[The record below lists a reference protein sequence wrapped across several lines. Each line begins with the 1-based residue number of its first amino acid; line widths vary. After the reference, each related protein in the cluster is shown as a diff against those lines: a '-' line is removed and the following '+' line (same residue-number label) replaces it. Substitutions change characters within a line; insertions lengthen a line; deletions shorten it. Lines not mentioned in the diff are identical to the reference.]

1 VKLGMT
7 QIVTNTP
14 AKEFIQLASELGY
27 DCVELGLSQK
37 AGFLNAESTAKEI
50 AEIKDLADRL
60 GIEIISTCI
69 GGGTGNLLA
78 SDDQQERG
86 VAEAIK
92 ALHVSAKLGAKTM
105 LHTLGRLSPDLYYED
120 AYNNAIDSLTQ
131 IAPHA
136 EESGCILA
144 VEFVW
149 NGFLFSPLEMRSLID
164 AVESDF
170 IGFYFDPGNM
180 AVFQYPQHWVRA
192 LGHRI
197 KMVHFKDWQGGPLD
211 GGWPKLLAGKVDFE
225 IVLDELKKTG
235 YDPVFIHEVDAGTD
249 SFESSLDRMRQIV
262 SHWQ

>member
-1 VKLGMT
+1 MKLGMT
-7 QIVTNTP
+7 QIITNTP
-14 AKEFIQLASELGY
+14 VKEFIQLASDLGY

-37 AGFLNAESTAKEI
+37 VGFLKAESTDEAI
-50 AEIKDLADRL
+50 AEVKAVADQQ
-60 GIEIISTCI
+60 GIEIVSTCI
-69 GGGTGNLLA
+69 GGGSGNLLA
-78 SDDQQERG
+78 SDDEQEKG
-86 VAEAIK
+86 IAEAVK
-92 ALHVSAKLGAKTM
+92 GLQVSAKLGAKTM

-120 AYNNAIDSLTQ
+120 AYQNAIDSLRQ

-144 VEFVW
+144 IEFVW

-164 AVESDF
+164 AVQSDF
-170 IGFYFDPGNM
+170 VGFYFDPGNM

-211 GGWPKLLAGKVDFE
+211 GGWPKLLEGKVDFGV
-225 IVLDELKKTG
+225 VLNELKKAG
-235 YDPVFIHEVDAGTD
+235 YDPIFIHEVDEGTD

-262 SHWQ
+262 QHWQ

>member
-1 VKLGMT
+1 MKLGMT

-14 AKEFIQLASELGY
+14 AKEFIQLASEIGY
-27 DCVELGLSQK
+27 DCVELGLRPQ
-37 AGFLNAESTAKEI
+37 AGFLNAESTAEEI
-50 AEIKDLADRL
+50 AEVKEVADQE

-69 GGGTGNLLA
+69 GGGTGNLLE
-78 SDDQQERG
+78 SHHEQERG

-120 AYNNAIDSLTQ
+120 AYHNAIDSLKQ

-136 EESGCILA
+136 REAGCILA

-164 AVESDF
+164 AVQSDF
-170 IGFYFDPGNM
+170 VGFYFDPGNM
-180 AVFQYPQHWVRA
+180 AVFHYPQHWVRA

-197 KMVHFKDWQGGPLD
+197 KMVHLKDWRGGPLD
-211 GGWPKLLAGKVDFE
+211 GGWPKLLTGKVDFD
-225 IVLDELKKTG
+225 IVMHELKKAD
-235 YDPVFIHEVDAGTD
+235 YDPIFIHEVDAGTD
-249 SFESSLDRMRQIV
+249 SFESSLERMRQIV
-262 SHWQ
+262 KHW